1 MDFTAGLMPLD
12 TALAQMLDRITPL
25 NATETVPLLQ
35 AFSRVT
41 AHDIVSPLDVPGFD
55 NAAMDGYAVRLNDL
69 RDGAALPVAG
79 KAFAGP
85 PGNPP
90 RPAGGRFR
98 LNTRAPGA
106 AGGRG
111 GGGGGAFSP
120 APAPRPPPAGR
131 AGTCIRIMTG
141 APVPE
146 GCDAVVMQEETEQTE
161 AGVRFIAPVK
171 AGQHIRRRGE
181 DIAHGAVVFPA
192 GTPLTVA
199 ELPVLASLGIAEVEV
214 VRKVRVAVFSTGDEL
229 QLPGQPLG
237 DGQIYDTNRLAVHLM
252 LQQLGYEVINLGI
265 IPDDPAKLRDAFIAA
280 DQQAD
285 VVISSGGVSVGE
297 ADYTKTILEEL
308 GEIGFWKLAIKP
320 GKPFAFGKLSSS
332 WFCGLPGN
340 PVSATVT
347 FCQLVQPLLAKLS
360 GKHGPLQAPRLR
372 VRAATRLK
380 KSPGRLDFQRGILQR
395 NPDGELVVN
404 TTGHQGSHIFSSFSL
419 GNCFIVLERERGH
432 VEAGEWVEVEPF
444 SHLFGGL

>member
-79 KAFAGP
+79 KAFAGQP
-85 PGNPP
+85 FNDAWP
-90 RPAGGRFR
+90 
-98 LNTRAPGA
+98 
-106 AGGRG
+106 
-111 GGGGGAFSP
+111 S
-120 APAPRPPPAGR
+120 
-131 AGTCIRIMTG
+131 GTCIRIMTG

-161 AGVRFIAPVK
+161 AGVRFIAQVK

-360 GKHGPLQAPRLR
+360 GKHGPLQAPRLSAR
-372 VRAATRLK
+372 YSAAQ
-380 KSPGRLDFQRGILQR
+380 PGRRTGGEHHRPSGLAHFQLLQPR
-395 NPDGELVVN
+395 QL
-404 TTGHQGSHIFSSFSL
+404 L
-419 GNCFIVLERERGH
+419 YR
-432 VEAGEWVEVEPF
+432 AGA
-444 SHLFGGL
+444 